1 MNKALIKQVL
11 WFAGIGAVNTGV
23 DFVVLNVL
31 MLTFGAASGFW
42 YIIMKSVS
50 FLAANANSY
59 FLNTRFTFPT
69 SRSPKSFGVFFV
81 ATLVGLCVNV
91 AVAYL
96 ARIVIIRYVGDVAS
110 ANIAAL
116 VGTVASMVVNFI
128 LYKYV
133 VFTEDRKLG

>member
-1 MNKALIKQVL
+1 
-11 WFAGIGAVNTGV
+11 
-23 DFVVLNVL
+23 
-31 MLTFGAASGFW
+31 
-42 YIIMKSVS
+42 
-50 FLAANANSY
+50 
-59 FLNTRFTFPT
+59 
-69 SRSPKSFGVFFV
+69 
-81 ATLVGLCVNV
+81 VGLCVNV